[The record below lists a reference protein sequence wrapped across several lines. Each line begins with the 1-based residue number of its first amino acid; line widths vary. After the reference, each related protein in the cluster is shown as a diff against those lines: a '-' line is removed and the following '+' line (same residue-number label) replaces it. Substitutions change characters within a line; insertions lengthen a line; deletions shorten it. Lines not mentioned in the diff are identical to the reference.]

1 MPTMAPI
8 SRCLP
13 LRRIL
18 IIRSVPMLP
27 EPMMATLSFFM
38 MSFSCARSAP
48 ITRPRS

>member
-8 SRCLP
+8 SRFLP

-27 EPMMATLSFFM
+27 EPTMATLSFFILVL
-38 MSFSCARSAP
+38 STAP
-48 ITRPRS
+48 RWGEEITRR